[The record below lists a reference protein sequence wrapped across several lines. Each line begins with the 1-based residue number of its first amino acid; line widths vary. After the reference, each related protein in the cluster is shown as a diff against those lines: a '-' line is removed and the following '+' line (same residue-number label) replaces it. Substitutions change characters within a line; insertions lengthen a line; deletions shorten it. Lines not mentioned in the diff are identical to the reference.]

1 LIKSTIPPAD
11 KLLRI
16 VRSST
21 KNIAMIL
28 LPLIDVSRIYRYPP
42 HELQRIYLGSEQALY
57 CIYFGE
63 LANFIEE
70 TELRINP

>member
-1 LIKSTIPPAD
+1 
-11 KLLRI
+11 
-16 VRSST
+16 
-21 KNIAMIL
+21 MIL